1 MDGPSKAIEGI
12 AQRAAIA
19 GGNMRLPNR
28 RPGQSLSKITKG
40 DLIVSKYIRLALVVL
55 MLFSLLILVPSGS
68 NAEIITLGL
77 DEPRGLAPQEDGYTS
92 EWEYED
98 PSISVRI
105 EKGRMFETNYLV
117 AYVKIANASQIRT
130 AFATTF
136 DGADT
141 IPGENI
147 ARRVNAVLAINGD
160 YYSAPE
166 RLDKSYICRQG
177 RVYRIQ
183 DTVFDWDFMWYLDVL
198 IIDENGDFHIEQKAT
213 RDRLSHLDYTPINGF
228 TFGPALVID
237 GETQTNLKD
246 MNFGGYKPT
255 QRMAIAQVGP
265 LEYMCFSTE
274 SPENNDPESKGLT
287 IEEFAQLVGSYE
299 QVQVAYNLDGGNSN
313 QMIFHGKKINS
324 TWTNREIADIIYFC
338 SAYLPD

>member
-1 MDGPSKAIEGI
+1 MQPFRE
-12 AQRAAIA
+12 
-19 GGNMRLPNR
+19 N
-28 RPGQSLSKITKG
+28 TKG
-40 DLIVSKYIRLALVVL
+40 DCIVSRYLRLILAVL
-55 MLFSLLILVPSGS
+55 MLCSLLVLVPSGS
-68 NAEIITLGL
+68 NAEIITYGL
-77 DEPRGLAPQEDGYTS
+77 DEPRALPPQESGYTS
-92 EWEYED
+92 PWDYED
-98 PSISVRI
+98 PSISVHI
-105 EKGRMFETNYLV
+105 EQGRMFDTNYLV
-117 AYVKIANASQIRT
+117 ATVKIANPSQIRT

-183 DTVFDWDFMWYLDVL
+183 DTVYDWDFMWYLDVL
-198 IIDENGDFHIEQKAT
+198 IIDDNGDFHIEQKAT
-213 RDRLSHLDYTPINGF
+213 RDKLNNLPYTPVNGF

-274 SPENNDPESKGLT
+274 SPENNDPDSKGLT
-287 IEEFAQLVGSYE
+287 IEEFAQLVGSYD

-338 SAYLPD
+338 SAYQPD